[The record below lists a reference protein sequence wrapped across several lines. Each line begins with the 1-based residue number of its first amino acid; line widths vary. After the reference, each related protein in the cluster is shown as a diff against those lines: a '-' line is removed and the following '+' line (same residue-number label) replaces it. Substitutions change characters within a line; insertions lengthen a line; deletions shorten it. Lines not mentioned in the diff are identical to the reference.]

1 LQNAEAD
8 PSCNGRGDQRF
19 MMERMALAADAV
31 TPWRRATLVALLAMA
46 AVLLG
51 GVLVRGLPIG
61 DSSRAAAVGRSAA
74 ASGQRLSI
82 LPAAAQAPVS
92 TALGTADPE
101 YRVSASAGG
110 FEAVSPQQRL
120 RVRFEG
126 SSVQLDSGAARLAL
140 RLDGLGYGSS
150 PQATGDVLSHVA
162 GNRVT
167 YVGDGLSGWY
177 ANGPLG
183 LEQGFTVASAPA
195 GPASGPLTL
204 SLALSGN
211 VHAALAPGGASVLL
225 NGGGSSLRY
234 GDLAVTDAH
243 GRTLHSWLGLRDG
256 QILLRVDARDAR
268 YPLRVD
274 PLLQQAKLTA
284 GAEASGEGRFAASV
298 AMSAD
303 GDTALIGAPGDD
315 GGVGAAWVFTRSGA
329 TWTQQGPKLTGGEA
343 AAVAGECEVEEQ
355 SEEEAGECGF
365 GKSVALSGDGDTALV
380 GGPGANGN
388 LGAVWV
394 FVRSDSTWTQQGPA
408 LTGGDERTKGHFG
421 RSVALSSDGSTAL
434 IGAPGDSGYTGAAW
448 VFTRAGASW
457 SERAKLSAAGEGSVI
472 DFGLSVAL
480 SGDGATAL
488 IGAPGAADR
497 LGAAWVFADGEASG
511 WVQQAKLVASDESGE
526 GRFGYSVALSA
537 DAGTALV
544 GGRPQDATGAAWAFT
559 REDEAWSEPQAL
571 TAGGEADD
579 ESRFGY
585 SVALSADGSSALVG
599 DPGYERG
606 AGAVWLFTRSGSAF
620 GSGEALTAAGEHGS
634 GRLGASVAFA
644 GSGESAILGAP
655 SESARTGA
663 AWAFVVPGAPPAVTG
678 VSPGEGPT
686 SGGTKVTISGSGFN
700 EATGV
705 EFGSVAAQ
713 SFEVSEGGTSI
724 TATSPKEAA
733 GRVNVTVDSPGF
745 TSATSESD
753 LFTFVAPAKKGGHRE
768 EPEPGSPSGGSESE
782 PPVSV
787 QSTPNGPSGSE
798 TIVAGSVLAFGPTA
812 GPACAVSLLGRRAK
826 VRKRARA
833 ALKLSWKGATGAVV
847 CRGKLTLAVRVK
859 LKGAHAKRY
868 KTVVIGTAS
877 FSISPGKTKLITVR
891 LNAAGRSRLRA
902 ANRRGLAA
910 RLTILVS
917 TPGPRRALT
926 HAIRLVLQRVAQPRQ
941 SATLS

>member
-8 PSCNGRGDQRF
+8 PSRNGRGDQRF
-19 MMERMALAADAV
+19 MMERMALTADAV

-46 AVLLG
+46 AALLG
-51 GVLVRGLPIG
+51 GVLVRGLPVG
-61 DSSRAAAVGRSAA
+61 DSSPAPAAARAAA
-74 ASGQRLSI
+74 ASGQRLSV
-82 LPAAAQAPVS
+82 LPDAAQAPVS
-92 TALGTADPE
+92 TALGSADPE

-150 PQATGDVLSHVA
+150 PQASGDVLSHVA

-167 YVGDGLSGWY
+167 YVGEGLSGWY

-195 GPASGPLTL
+195 GPAPGPLTL

-211 VHAALAPGGASVLL
+211 VHAVLAPGGASVLL
-225 NGGGSSLRY
+225 SGGGSSLRY

-256 QILLRVDARDAR
+256 QILLHVDARDAR
-268 YPLRVD
+268 YPLQLD

-343 AAVAGECEVEEQ
+343 AGADECEVEEEG
-355 SEEEAGECGF
+355 EEEAGECGF
-365 GKSVALSGDGDTALV
+365 GKSVALSGDGETALV

-394 FVRSDSTWTQQGPA
+394 FVRSDAAWTQQGPA
-408 LTGGDERTKGHFG
+408 LTGGDEHTKGHFG
-421 RSVALSSDGSTAL
+421 RSVALSDDGDTAL

-448 VFTRAGASW
+448 VFTRADASW
-457 SERAKLSAAGEGSVI
+457 SEQAKLTAAGESGVI

-480 SGDGATAL
+480 SGDGASAL

-497 LGAAWVFADGEASG
+497 LGAAWVFAEGEASG
-511 WVQQAKLVASDESGE
+511 WVQQAKLAASDESGE

-559 REDEAWSEPQAL
+559 REDDAWSEPQAL
-571 TAGGEADD
+571 AAGGGDD
-579 ESRFGY
+579 EDHRFGY
-585 SVALSADGSSALVG
+585 SVALSANGSSALVG
-599 DPGYERG
+599 DPGFEAG

-620 GSGEALTAAGEHGS
+620 GAGEALSAAGEHGS

-644 GSGESAILGAP
+644 GSGEGAILGAP

-663 AWAFVVPGAPPAVTG
+663 AWAFVVPSAPPAVTG

-700 EATGV
+700 EATAV

-713 SFEVSEGGTSI
+713 SFEVNEGGTSI
-724 TATSPKEAA
+724 TATSPKEVA

-745 TSATSESD
+745 SSATSESD

-768 EPEPGSPSGGSESE
+768 EPAPPSGGGESE
-782 PPVSV
+782 PPVNI

-798 TIVAGSVLAFGPTA
+798 TIVAGSVLAFGPTT
-812 GPACAVSLLGRRAK
+812 GPACAVSLLGKSAK

-859 LKGAHAKRY
+859 LKGARAKRY

-917 TPGPRRALT
+917 TPGPRRTLT
-926 HAIRLVLQRVAQPRQ
+926 HAIRLVLQRVAQSRQ